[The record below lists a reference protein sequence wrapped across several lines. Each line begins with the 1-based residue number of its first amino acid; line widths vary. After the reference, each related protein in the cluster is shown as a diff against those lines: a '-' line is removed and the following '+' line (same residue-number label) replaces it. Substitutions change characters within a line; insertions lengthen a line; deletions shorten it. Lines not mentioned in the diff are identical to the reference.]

1 MEGVGVEEDVEALE
15 DCVGAEEAGMAAADE
30 EEEVVWVEEV
40 GTTVAGEEDEGVWAT
55 CVSAE
60 ADDEVM

>member
-1 MEGVGVEEDVEALE
+1 
-15 DCVGAEEAGMAAADE
+15 MAAADE